1 MDAQKQ
7 QIIGYFI
14 EEAREHMETI
24 ERALLNLQL
33 SCDDPE
39 QMNQL
44 FRAAHSVKG
53 GANMLGFKAV
63 GHVAHRMEDCFK
75 ILKEHPVPID
85 RQIEDLFLKGFDTLQ
100 DVLGTISSNPSS
112 GDEARAEQSAQQAE
126 PIFIQLQTYLEKLSG
141 QSPRLPDDFNN
152 QVMGVLREI
161 LALFKQA
168 DAPATRQKLQ
178 TACDRLAQ
186 IGEACEPW
194 IALIQASKQAI
205 GNPQANFK
213 SLAPL
218 VITELKDAAQQAQN
232 GQGAAIK
239 PSANLQKI
247 GAAAVAPQTVVAKTV
262 APTPAIVPP
271 VAEPTPKITV
281 TVTSPVAAP
290 PVASAP
296 TLGANEIAIPKDPKG
311 AAQVLVKTFDRKQL
325 TELAQILIKV
335 IKG

>member
-24 ERALLNLQL
+24 ERALLNLQS

-39 QMNQL
+39 QMNEL

-53 GANMLGFKAV
+53 GANMLGFKVV

-100 DVLGTISSNPSS
+100 DVLGTISSNPSP
-112 GDEARAEQSAQQAE
+112 GEEVRAEQAAQQAE
-126 PIFIQLQTYLEKLSG
+126 PIFIQLQTYLEKLTG

-168 DAPATRQKLQ
+168 DAPPTRQKLQ
-178 TACDRLAQ
+178 SACDRLAQ
-186 IGEACEPW
+186 IGQACEPW
-194 IALIQASKQAI
+194 TALIQTSKQAI

-213 SLAPL
+213 ILAPL
-218 VITELKDAAQQAQN
+218 VITELKDAAQQAQG
-232 GQGAAIK
+232 GQGATIK
-239 PSANLQKI
+239 PSANLLTI
-247 GAAAVAPQTVVAKTV
+247 GAAVTPVAPQAVAPQAV
-262 APTPAIVPP
+262 APIPAIVPP
-271 VAEPTPKITV
+271 VAV
-281 TVTSPVAAP
+281 
-290 PVASAP
+290 PVAS
-296 TLGANEIAIPKDPKG
+296 TGDANEILIPKDPKA
-311 AAQVLVKTFDRKQL
+311 AAQILVKTFDRKQL